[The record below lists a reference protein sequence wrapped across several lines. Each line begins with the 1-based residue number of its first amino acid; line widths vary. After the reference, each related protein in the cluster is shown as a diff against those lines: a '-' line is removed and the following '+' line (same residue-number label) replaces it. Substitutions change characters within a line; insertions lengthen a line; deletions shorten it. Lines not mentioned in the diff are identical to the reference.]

1 MKTPLK
7 LLLAEIEDNKENG
20 CLFQLRAIK
29 NAIDDLLVEER
40 KQIEDAFLHG
50 KRDGLLNVHQ
60 KPESFFNSR
69 YNQ

>member
-1 MKTPLK
+1 MKTPLQI
-7 LLLAEIEDNKENG
+7 LIEDMKNNKEQG
-20 CLFQLRAIK
+20 CFFQLRNIK
-29 NAIDDLLVEER
+29 NVIEDLLVEER

>member
-1 MKTPLK
+1 MKTPLQQ
-7 LLLAEIEDNKENG
+7 LIETMNEYKEHG
-20 CLFQLRAIK
+20 CLFQLRNVK
-29 NAIDDLLVEER
+29 NVVEELLLEER

>member
-1 MKTPLK
+1 MKTPLQK
-7 LLLAEIEDNKENG
+7 LIQSMNDHKEFG
-20 CLFQLRAIK
+20 CLMQLR
-29 NAIDDLLVEER
+29 NVRNVVEELLEEEK

-50 KRDGLLNVHQ
+50 KKDGLLNVHQ

>member
-1 MKTPLK
+1 MKTPLQQ
-7 LLLAEIEDNKENG
+7 LIQSMRDHKEHG
-20 CLFQLRAIK
+20 CLFQLRNIQ
-29 NAIDDLLVEER
+29 NVIEDLLLEER

>member
-7 LLLAEIEDNKENG
+7 LLLQEIEDNKENG
-20 CLFQLRAIK
+20 CLFQLRVIK
-29 NAIDDLLVEER
+29 NTIEELLQEER

>member
-29 NAIDDLLVEER
+29 NAIEDLLVEER

>member
-7 LLLAEIEDNKENG
+7 LLLDEINDNKENG

-29 NAIDDLLVEER
+29 NAIEDLLVEER